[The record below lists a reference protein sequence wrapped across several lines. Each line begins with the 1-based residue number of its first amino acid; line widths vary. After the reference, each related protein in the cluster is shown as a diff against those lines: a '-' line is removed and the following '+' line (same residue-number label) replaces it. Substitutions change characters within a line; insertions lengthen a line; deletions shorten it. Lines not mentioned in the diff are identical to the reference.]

1 MTTRICPGLPS
12 LRESRAHSLLLAT
25 LKAGCDR
32 FGYRLVEFSL
42 QRDHFHLI
50 VEVSDRLALTRGA
63 KGLGVRVARALNRLW
78 GRTGRVIDDRYHARE
93 LGSPREVRNGLVYVL
108 HNARKH
114 GQWGRGIDPFSTG
127 PWFDGYAKPMATIDA
142 GTGARQPAKRVRF
155 VGAEGLSRGSGG
167 NSMALPRDRT
177 GDPAAVE
184 RAKGVQGDGHSQDDG
199 RVQGEGRAQGDQG
212 ASGYGRAPGDV
223 GPPSDASPSGVA
235 RVSGDARVQRA
246 AALLARWPRP
256 ACRARTWLLAIG
268 WRRHGA
274 IDPDERPRTP
284 KLRFA

>member
-1 MTTRICPGLPS
+1 MTTRICPGLPN

-32 FGYRLVEFSL
+32 FGFRLVEFSV

-50 VEVSDRLALTRGA
+50 VEVADRLALTRGA

-93 LGSPREVRNGLVYVL
+93 LGSPLEVRHGLVYVL

-127 PWFDGYAKPMATIDA
+127 PWFDGFAKSITTLAA
-142 GTGARQPAKRVRF
+142 STGAGPPAGGVHFASTER
-155 VGAEGLSRGSGG
+155 LSCGSGG
-167 NSMALPRDRT
+167 YSIAL
-177 GDPAAVE
+177 
-184 RAKGVQGDGHSQDDG
+184 KGDGTG
-199 RVQGEGRAQGDQG
+199 
-212 ASGYGRAPGDV
+212 
-223 GPPSDASPSGVA
+223 GVA
-235 RVSGDARVQRA
+235 RVRRDAGVQRNVVERSAEAMQSAAGVQRA

-268 WRRHGA
+268 WRRLGA

-284 KLRFA
+284 FRFSESAQTTPIPRKSADDTDFTKERC